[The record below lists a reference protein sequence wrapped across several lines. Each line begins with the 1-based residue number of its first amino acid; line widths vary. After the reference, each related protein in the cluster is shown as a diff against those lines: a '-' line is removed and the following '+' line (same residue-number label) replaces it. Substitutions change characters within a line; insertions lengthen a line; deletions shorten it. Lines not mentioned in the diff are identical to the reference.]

1 MASVDTLV
9 LTRAGLVTVGMG
21 VVATV
26 IATITEGGHG
36 LVGAVLATLIVVVFF
51 SAGQLVLG
59 RVIASNPQMALTAA
73 LMIYLVK
80 IGILLALLI
89 LLSGAT
95 FFDPKAFGLTIVACT
110 ITWTCLELWVYSTA
124 KVLYVQPGSGPG
136 AGDGAGDGAGSPP
149 TPDVHPLDGA
159 K

>member
-1 MASVDTLV
+1 MASVDALV
-9 LTRAGLVTVGMG
+9 LTRAGLVTLGVG

-26 IATITEGGHG
+26 ISTITEGGQG
-36 LVGAVLATLIVVVFF
+36 LVGAVLATAIVVIFF

-59 RVIASNPQMALTAA
+59 RVIAANPQMALTAA
-73 LMIYLVK
+73 LMIYLIK

-110 ITWTCLELWVYSTA
+110 IAWTCMELWVYSTA

-136 AGDGAGDGAGSPP
+136 PAAPAPSDEADSG
-149 TPDVHPLDGA
+149 VQE
-159 K
+159 

>member
-1 MASVDTLV
+1 MASVDSLV
-9 LTRAGLVTVGMG
+9 LTRAGLVTVGVG
-21 VVATV
+21 VVASV
-26 IATITEGGHG
+26 ISVITEGGLG
-36 LVGAVLATLIVVVFF
+36 LVGAILATVIVIVFF

-73 LMIYLVK
+73 LMIYLIKV
-80 IGILLALLI
+80 GILLAMLI

-110 ITWTCLELWVYSTA
+110 IAWTCMELWVYSTS

-136 AGDGAGDGAGSPP
+136 SGSGGDGVS
-149 TPDVHPLDGA
+149 
-159 K
+159 